1 MYNAKVTLVRTLL
14 VFDADTKIENG
25 TNQTAW
31 MMALKQMQD
40 TGLMDSISI
49 GVSLKENRRAV
60 LYSLYAIGAYG
71 CLDLP
76 PLDVKGK
83 LSFSARLV
91 CISEKMDV
99 NITKMY
105 LSNLSMTFIGKEM
118 DFSGIEKLPLQKR
131 TRSLFDDVLDTKLK
145 RPKRSGRKTER
156 ARMLC
161 LDGGGI
167 KGLVLTRY
175 VLYFFEVRLIK

>member
-1 MYNAKVTLVRTLL
+1 
-14 VFDADTKIENG
+14 
-25 TNQTAW
+25 
-31 MMALKQMQD
+31 
-40 TGLMDSISI
+40 
-49 GVSLKENRRAV
+49 
-60 LYSLYAIGAYG
+60 
-71 CLDLP
+71 
-76 PLDVKGK
+76 
-83 LSFSARLV
+83 
-91 CISEKMDV
+91 
-99 NITKMY
+99 
-105 LSNLSMTFIGKEM
+105 M

-175 VLYFFEVRLIK
+175 VLYFFEVTLIKIQVIYVIISSKKISLSFLEC